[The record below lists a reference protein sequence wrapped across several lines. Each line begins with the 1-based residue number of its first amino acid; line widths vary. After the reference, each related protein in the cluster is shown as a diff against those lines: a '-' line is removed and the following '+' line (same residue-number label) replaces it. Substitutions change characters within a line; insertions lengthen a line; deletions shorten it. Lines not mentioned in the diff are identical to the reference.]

1 MNKWSE
7 IILGLVLVI
16 ASIYIAFYSA
26 SWWGASWNFW
36 AAAGQFFLGAVFWA
50 IVGLGALFI
59 LLGISDLK
67 N

>member
-7 IILGLVLVI
+7 IILGLILVI
-16 ASIYIAFYSA
+16 LPIYLAFYSA
-26 SWWGASWNFW
+26 SWWPSVNFW
-36 AAAGQFFLGAVFWA
+36 AAAGQFFLGAVFWS